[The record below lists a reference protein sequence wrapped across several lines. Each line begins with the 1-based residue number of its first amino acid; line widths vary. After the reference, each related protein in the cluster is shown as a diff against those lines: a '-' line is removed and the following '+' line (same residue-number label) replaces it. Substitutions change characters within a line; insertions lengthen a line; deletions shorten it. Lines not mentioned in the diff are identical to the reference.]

1 MLEKLFRQIKKHT
14 SIESP
19 LLELL
24 IYYFSGRAGG
34 SRRINAIDSAKDKV
48 QHQLSES
55 EKDYQNDVLPVIWDF
70 AARPYALGDILTTLI
85 DWTVKAEKQNKKW
98 LDIYVVATPERPASA
113 KQPYIGSLN
122 FEKFLFELL
131 PAFNFCP
138 IVRNVHLI
146 RSREQMERTLLAW
159 NYHRI
164 DSSPT
169 LNQYNDELNRQ
180 QPFMGDFKNIKAY
193 FDEHKSVPRFRQ
205 LKSESPLKDE
215 LLFGF
220 KPDSIFVTVHIRQR
234 SKEVHSQHGGAL
246 YRDSDQDVW
255 LEFINQTAKN
265 HPNVVFVVVG
275 RLAEF
280 TRKLYNCHNVV
291 ILKHYGLGLI
301 DELSAIQHSDLFM
314 GGISGPA
321 MFAMFTQTPYFL
333 FQGES
338 SAQEAATYFNENLG
352 EESPFFTLATQKI
365 KWLTPSVNDLNHYL
379 DNFINNKKE
388 VT

>member
-1 MLEKLFRQIKKHT
+1 MLEKLFRFIKKT
-14 SIESP
+14 LPTDSP
-19 LLELL
+19 LLDLL

-34 SRRINAIDSAKDKV
+34 SRRINAVENAKDKIED
-48 QHQLSES
+48 QLTEF
-55 EKDYQNDVLPVIWDF
+55 EKDYKNDVFPVIWDF

-85 DWTVKAEKQNKKW
+85 DWTVKAKKQNKQW
-98 LDIYVVATPERPASA
+98 LDIYVIATPERPASA

-122 FEKFLFELL
+122 FEKYLFELL

-146 RSREQMERTLLAW
+146 RSREQMEKTLLAW

-164 DSSPT
+164 DSSPA
-169 LNQYNDELNRQ
+169 LNRYNDELNQQ

-220 KPDSIFVTVHIRQR
+220 KANSIFVTVHIRQR
-234 SKEVHSQHGGAL
+234 SKEIHSQHGGAL
-246 YRDSDQDVW
+246 YRDSNQDTW
-255 LEFINQTAKN
+255 LEFIKQAAIT
-265 HPNVVFVVVG
+265 HPQVVFIVIG

-280 TRKLYNCHNVV
+280 TRQLYACNNVV

-301 DELSAIQHSDLFM
+301 DELTAIQHSDLFM

-321 MFAMFTQTPYFL
+321 MFAMFTNTPYVL
-333 FQGES
+333 FQSEANASES
-338 SAQEAATYFNENLG
+338 AKYFNEPEG
-352 EESPFFTLATQKI
+352 KEQPFFTLNNQRIIWRNPTLQ
-365 KWLTPSVNDLNHYL
+365 DLNDSL
-379 DNFINNKKE
+379 NTFLNSNS
-388 VT
+388 